1 MTDDELL
8 RYSRQILLPD
18 FDIAGQERLRWSRA
32 LIVGLGGL
40 GSPVAMYLAVA
51 GVGRL
56 TLVDFDRVDLSNLQR
71 QIVHR
76 TADIGRL
83 KVESARDTLLAL
95 NPSVA
100 VMTLPQAL
108 DEAELREQ
116 VRQADVVVDACDN
129 LPARLAIN
137 TACVRAGVP
146 LVTGAAIRLE
156 GQVLV
161 WRPGG
166 EGACYRCLYRDAD
179 VAPETC
185 AQTGVLAPVVGIDL
199 GRVDPETLDSIDM
212 AQDLLDLGPAFD
224 LQQNLATGT
233 HEGQRLTGATR
244 RDRAHNVD
252 ARNNGSVVIRR
263 PADEAKHGAGTEEDD
278 AAAAVEDLRSGLL
291 AEPDPELDPL
301 LHPGQFHARQR
312 AAETGVER
320 SVSGHAGDHKA
331 GH

>member
-18 FDIAGQERLRWSRA
+18 FDIDGQERLRRSRA

-40 GSPVAMYLAVA
+40 GSPVAMYLAAA

-76 TADIGRL
+76 TADIGRP

-95 NPSVA
+95 NPLIEV
-100 VMTLPQAL
+100 VTLAKTL
-108 DEAELREQ
+108 DDAELREQ

-129 LPARLAIN
+129 LLTRLAIN
-137 TACVRAGVP
+137 AACVRMGVP

-179 VAPETC
+179 VPPETC
-185 AQTGVLAPVVGIDL
+185 AQTGVLAPVVGIIGSLQALEAIKVLSGL
-199 GRVDPETLDSIDM
+199 GETL
-212 AQDLLDLGPAFD
+212 AGRLLLLDAKRMEWR
-224 LQQNLATGT
+224 TVKV
-233 HEGQRLTGATR
+233 QRWPGCPVCGGA
-244 RDRAHNVD
+244 
-252 ARNNGSVVIRR
+252 
-263 PADEAKHGAGTEEDD
+263 P
-278 AAAAVEDLRSGLL
+278 
-291 AEPDPELDPL
+291 
-301 LHPGQFHARQR
+301 
-312 AAETGVER
+312 
-320 SVSGHAGDHKA
+320 
-331 GH
+331 